1 MSLNSKQIRE
11 IKSLYESVYA
21 PKSEDND
28 LHINEEEFLELCE
41 LILVE
46 YFQSNN
52 IEVLNEGRPPKKL
65 PFMKQL
71 KNKLLGTTTGGKVV
85 RALGVGIPSYEAGKT
100 ELTGGAQNIRTVLA
114 GLRNAPNIY
123 TGLKNAVKNNMKFDD
138 ITVTDRKTDYTYTG
152 DQLKKKEAEKK
163 NLKNS
168 YDYTSEVINLVIS
181 ERTSEDIAKE
191 KNDKLEAEKR
201 KKEEQEKE
209 KKRKE
214 EEAKKAA
221 ELEKKELSEPDF
233 DDPDRKIDRGGT
245 KDQLDK
251 IAAAEKKRKE
261 EEEKKRKA
269 AELEKK
275 ELSEPDFDDPER
287 KIGRGGPT
295 PKPIEKEKEKEKE
308 IKKDDK
314 KNEIKKDKPKQYST
328 PVKDKTGLGSP
339 IKPIKPGSARDIA
352 RARNEIRHGADHV
365 GKLVNK
371 TADFKAYKR
380 GDITKQQFADKYPN
394 SQTAKDLKKSKLPP
408 SVMDFESYQ
417 PYDLVLDYIITEGH
431 ADTVE
436 EAHYV
441 MTQMDAETIQTI
453 IAEYEIV

>member
-11 IKSLYESVYA
+11 IQSLYESVYA
-21 PKSEDND
+21 PKEESNN
-28 LHINEEEFLELCE
+28 LVITEEEFYDLCE
-41 LILVE
+41 QILID
-46 YFQSNN
+46 YFQSSG
-52 IEVLNEGRPPKKL
+52 IELYEGRTKMNLLQRVNKHLIKPGID
-65 PFMKQL
+65 
-71 KNKLLGTTTGGKVV
+71 KLLKPTTK
-85 RALGVGIPSYEAGKT
+85 
-100 ELTGGAQNIRTVLA
+100 TGGAVRIGGAAATGVGGGVEAVTGGENVRTVLA
-114 GLRNAPNIY
+114 GIRNAPSLY
-123 TGLKNAVKNNMKFDD
+123 DGLKQAVKNNMQGAGMILKDK
-138 ITVTDRKTDYTYTG
+138 KTGEYATTQQVKDKNKKESFELINLYIAEAESAN
-152 DQLKKKEAEKK
+152 QLADKLNQQEKDKKKKKE
-163 NLKNS
+163 
-168 YDYTSEVINLVIS
+168 
-181 ERTSEDIAKE
+181 
-191 KNDKLEAEKR
+191 
-201 KKEEQEKE
+201 EE
-209 KKRKE
+209 
-214 EEAKKAA
+214 KKAA

-233 DDPDRKIDRGGT
+233 DDPSRNIGRGGN
-245 KDQLDK
+245 KDELDK
-251 IAAAEKKRKE
+251 LAAAEKKRKE
-261 EEEKKRKA
+261 DEAKKKEEERRA

-275 ELSEPDFDDPER
+275 ELSEPDFDDPNR
-287 KIGRGGPT
+287 KINRGGPM
-295 PKPIEKEKEKEKE
+295 PKPKEKEKDKE
-308 IKKDDK
+308 IKKDEK

-339 IKPIKPGSARDIA
+339 IKPIKPGSARDVA
-352 RARNEIRHGADHV
+352 RARNEIKFGADHV

-371 TADFKAYKR
+371 TADYKAYKR

>member
-52 IEVLNEGRPPKKL
+52 IEVLSEGRPPKKL
-65 PFMKQL
+65 PFMQQL
-71 KNKLLGTTTGGKVV
+71 KNKLLGTTTGGKIV
-85 RALGVGIPSYEAGKT
+85 RALGYGIPSYEVGKS
-100 ELTGGAQNIRTVLA
+100 ELTGGAKNIRTILS
-114 GLRNAPNIY
+114 GIKNAPNIY

-138 ITVTDRKTDYTYTG
+138 ITVKDRKTDYTYTG
-152 DQLKKKEAEKK
+152 DELKKK

-168 YDYTSEVINLVIS
+168 YEYTSEVINLVIS
-181 ERTSEDIAKE
+181 ERTSEDIARE
-191 KNDKLEAEKR
+191 KNEKLEAEKQ
-201 KKEEQEKE
+201 KQLEQEKE
-209 KKRKE
+209 KN
-214 EEAKKAA
+214 KKTDTNTNTNVAGEGGSGNGA
-221 ELEKKELSEPDF
+221 QGGTSSGAQGATNGAQGATGAQGGTNGAQGATGAQGTKTPYTPNFKDIEKYTSKDDIPTMKDF
-233 DDPDRKIDRGGT
+233 D
-245 KDQLDK
+245 
-251 IAAAEKKRKE
+251 
-261 EEEKKRKA
+261 
-269 AELEKK
+269 
-275 ELSEPDFDDPER
+275 SS
-287 KIGRGGPT
+287 
-295 PKPIEKEKEKEKE
+295 
-308 IKKDDK
+308 

-328 PVKDKTGLGSP
+328 PVKDKTDLGSP

-352 RARNEIRHGADHV
+352 RARNEITFGADHV

-371 TADFKAYKR
+371 TADYKAYKR

-394 SQTAKDLKKSKLPP
+394 SQTAKALKKSKLPP

>member
-11 IKSLYESVYA
+11 IKSLYESVYT
-21 PKSEDND
+21 PKSESND
-28 LHINEEEFLELCE
+28 LQINEEEFLGLCE

-52 IEVLNEGRPPKKL
+52 IEVLSEGRPPKKL

-71 KNKLLGTTTGGKVV
+71 TNKLFGTTKSGQITRAAVGG
-85 RALGVGIPSYEAGKT
+85 GVGGAGAVGEIGIGKG
-100 ELTGGAQNIRTVLA
+100 ENIRTVLS
-114 GLRNAPNIY
+114 GIKNAPNIY
-123 TGLKNAVKNNMKFDD
+123 SGLKQAVKNNMKFDD
-138 ITVTDRKTDYTYTG
+138 VTVKDRKTDYTYTG
-152 DQLKKKEAEKK
+152 DELKKK

-181 ERTSEDIAKE
+181 ERSSEDIARE
-191 KNDKLEAEKR
+191 KNEKLEAEKQ
-201 KKEEQEKE
+201 KKLEQEKE
-209 KKRKE
+209 KKRKQD
-214 EEAKKAA
+214 EAKKAA
-221 ELEKKELSEPDF
+221 ALEKKELNEPDF
-233 DDPDRKIDRGGT
+233 DDPDRNIGRGGS
-245 KDQLDK
+245 KDELNQL
-251 IAAAEKKRKE
+251 AAAEKKRKE
-261 EEEKKRKA
+261 EEKKKRQA

-275 ELSEPDFDDPER
+275 ELNEPDFDDPDR
-287 KIGRGGPT
+287 VIGRGGPM
-295 PKPIEKEKEKEKE
+295 PKPVEKKEIKKE

-314 KNEIKKDKPKQYST
+314 KNEIKKDKPKFYST
-328 PVKDKTGLGSP
+328 PVKDKTDLGSP
-339 IKPIKPGSARDIA
+339 IKPIKPGGARDVA

-365 GKLVNK
+365 GKLVGK
-371 TADFKAYKR
+371 QADFKAYKR
-380 GDITKQQFADKYPN
+380 GDITKQQFVDKYPN
-394 SQTAKDLKKSKLPP
+394 SQTAKDFKKSKLPP

>member
-11 IKSLYESVYA
+11 IQSLYESVYA
-21 PKSEDND
+21 PKEESNN
-28 LHINEEEFLELCE
+28 LVITEEEFYDLCE
-41 LILVE
+41 QILID
-46 YFQSNN
+46 YFQSSG
-52 IEVLNEGRPPKKL
+52 IELYEGRTKMNLLQRVNKHLVKPAVDKL
-65 PFMKQL
+65 MKPTTVKGGL
-71 KNKLLGTTTGGKVV
+71 VRGGVAAGIGAAGTGEVVTGGENV
-85 RALGVGIPSYEAGKT
+85 
-100 ELTGGAQNIRTVLA
+100 RTVLA
-114 GLRNAPNIY
+114 GIRNAPSLY
-123 TGLKNAVKNNMKFDD
+123 DGLKQAVKNNMQGAGMILKDK
-138 ITVTDRKTDYTYTG
+138 KTGEHATTQQVKDKNKKESFEFINLYIAEAQSANELA
-152 DQLKKKEAEKK
+152 DKLNQQEKDKKKKEEEK
-163 NLKNS
+163 
-168 YDYTSEVINLVIS
+168 
-181 ERTSEDIAKE
+181 
-191 KNDKLEAEKR
+191 
-201 KKEEQEKE
+201 
-209 KKRKE
+209 
-214 EEAKKAA
+214 KKAA

-233 DDPDRKIDRGGT
+233 DDPDKKIDRGGN
-245 KDQLDK
+245 KKELDK
-251 IAAAEKKRKE
+251 LAAAEKKRKE
-261 EEEKKRKA
+261 EEAKKKEEERKA
-269 AELEKK
+269 KELEKK
-275 ELSEPDFDDPER
+275 ELSEPDFDDPDR

-295 PKPIEKEKEKEKE
+295 PKPVEKEKEKE

-339 IKPIKPGSARDIA
+339 IKPIKPGSARDVA
-352 RARNEIRHGADHV
+352 RARNEIKFGADHV

>member
-1 MSLNSKQIRE
+1 MSLDSKQIRE

-21 PKSEDND
+21 PKSEGND
-28 LHINEEEFLELCE
+28 LHIDEEEFLELCE

-71 KNKLLGTTTGGKVV
+71 TNKLFGTTKSGQIT
-85 RALGVGIPSYEAGKT
+85 RAAV
-100 ELTGGAQNIRTVLA
+100 GGAVGGAGAVGEIGIGKGENIRTVLS
-114 GLRNAPNIY
+114 GIKNAPNIY
-123 TGLKNAVKNNMKFDD
+123 TGLKQAVKNNMKFDD
-138 ITVTDRKTDYTYTG
+138 VTVKDRKTNYTYTG
-152 DQLKKKEAEKK
+152 DELKRK

-191 KNDKLEAEKR
+191 KNQKLEDA
-201 KKEEQEKE
+201 KKEKQKQEEE

-221 ELEKKELSEPDF
+221 ALEKKELNEPDF
-233 DDPDRKIDRGGT
+233 DDPSRNIGRGGN
-245 KDQLDK
+245 KDELNK
-251 IAAAEKKRKE
+251 LATAEKKRKE
-261 EEEKKRKA
+261 VEEKKRKA

-275 ELSEPDFDDPER
+275 ELSEPDFDDPSR
-287 KIGRGGPT
+287 NIGRGGAM
-295 PKPIEKEKEKEKE
+295 PKPKEKEKE

-339 IKPIKPGSARDIA
+339 IKPIKPGSARDVA
-352 RARNEIRHGADHV
+352 RARNEITFGSDRV

-394 SQTAKDLKKSKLPP
+394 SQTAKTLKKSKLPP
-408 SVMDFESYQ
+408 SVMDFESYE
-417 PYDLVLDYIITEGH
+417 PYDLVLDYVLSEGH
-431 ADTVE
+431 ADTLD

-441 MTQMDAETIQTI
+441 MMQMDENTIQQI
-453 IAEYEIV
+453 IEMSSP

>member
-21 PKSEDND
+21 PKPEGND
-28 LHINEEEFLELCE
+28 LQINEEEFLELCE

-52 IEVLNEGRPPKKL
+52 IEVLSEGRPPKKL

-71 KNKLLGTTTGGKVV
+71 TNKLLGTTKSGQLTRAAVGGGVV
-85 RALGVGIPSYEAGKT
+85 GGGTIGEIGIGKG
-100 ELTGGAQNIRTVLA
+100 ENIRTILS
-114 GLRNAPNIY
+114 GIKNAPNIY
-123 TGLKNAVKNNMKFDD
+123 SGLKQAVKNNMKFDD
-138 ITVTDRKTDYTYTG
+138 VTVKDRKTDYTYTG
-152 DQLKKKEAEKK
+152 DELKKK

-181 ERTSEDIAKE
+181 ERSSEDIAKE
-191 KNDKLEAEKR
+191 KNQKLEDA
-201 KKEEQEKE
+201 KKEKQRQEEE

-221 ELEKKELSEPDF
+221 ALEKNELNEPDF
-233 DDPDRKIDRGGT
+233 DDPSRNINRGGN
-245 KDQLDK
+245 KDELNK
-251 IAAAEKKRKE
+251 LAAAEKKRKE

-269 AELEKK
+269 DELEKK
-275 ELSEPDFDDPER
+275 ELNEPDFDDPSR
-287 KIGRGGPT
+287 NIGRGGPM
-295 PKPIEKEKEKEKE
+295 PKPKEKEIEKE

-339 IKPIKPGSARDIA
+339 IKPIKPGSSRDIA
-352 RARNEIRHGADHV
+352 RARNEIKFGADHV

-371 TADFKAYKR
+371 TADYKAYKR